1 VHKEK
6 LSKNPIGTTGKGIGP
21 AYKDK
26 YSRVGIRAIDLLY
39 ENIVQTKI
47 DKRLDKISS
56 RYKISKED
64 IIAINSDLKI
74 FFNSIEIIKEYI
86 VDTFEILHSNIDKN
100 ESILIEGAQGALLD
114 IDHGTFPYVTS
125 SNPSIGGIANG
136 LGIPLTLLNNA
147 IGIFKAYTTRVGEG
161 PFPTELINRI
171 GDKLREI
178 GKEYGATTGRPRRCG
193 WVDAVAARYTSKL
206 NGLNRL
212 VITKLDILSGL
223 EKIKVCTEYEY
234 RGTKTKLMSKVI
246 NDLSEVKPIYKEFS
260 GWDDDISSVTSY
272 QDLPDN
278 AKRYLD
284 FLVLEIGVPIKIISV
299 GPHREQVIQL

>member
-1 VHKEK
+1 
-6 LSKNPIGTTGKGIGP
+6 
-21 AYKDK
+21 
-26 YSRVGIRAIDLLY
+26 
-39 ENIVQTKI
+39 
-47 DKRLDKISS
+47 
-56 RYKISKED
+56 
-64 IIAINSDLKI
+64 
-74 FFNSIEIIKEYI
+74 
-86 VDTFEILHSNIDKN
+86 
-100 ESILIEGAQGALLD
+100 
-114 IDHGTFPYVTS
+114 
-125 SNPSIGGIANG
+125 
-136 LGIPLTLLNNA
+136 
-147 IGIFKAYTTRVGEG
+147 
-161 PFPTELINRI
+161 
-171 GDKLREI
+171 
-178 GKEYGATTGRPRRCG
+178 
-193 WVDAVAARYTSKL
+193 AVAARYTSKL